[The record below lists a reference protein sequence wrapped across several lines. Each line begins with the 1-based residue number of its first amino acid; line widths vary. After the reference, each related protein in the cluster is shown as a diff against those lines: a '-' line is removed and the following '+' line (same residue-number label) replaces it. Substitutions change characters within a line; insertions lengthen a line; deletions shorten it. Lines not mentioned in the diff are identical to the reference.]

1 MVEPLPHSEEDAD
14 GRRGGAAMTVDT
26 LRAGVTG
33 EVLVPGSAAYESARL
48 PAMTRFRQ
56 VRPQAVVRCAT
67 AADVAATLG
76 YAREH
81 GIHVTPRSG
90 GHCFAA
96 RSSTD
101 GIVLDVGPMRS
112 VSVSPDGVATIGA
125 GAQLGG
131 LYDALDQYGVT
142 IPAGCGPTVGIAG
155 LTLGGGLGLLGR
167 RYGLTSDRLRAAQ
180 VVLAD
185 GRVVDADEH
194 HEPDL
199 FWALRGAG
207 GGQFGVVTS
216 LAFDTVPAPE
226 ATRFEVSLS
235 EAGAAD
241 VIAAWQ
247 DWAPDAPD
255 GMSASLKIAATG
267 DGPAVVTVFGSMLGT
282 QAEAEDLPS
291 GLLDES
297 GVRPVSASYQLMGY
311 RRLKESLVGVGGDER
326 PGEVFSRSE
335 FFRGPLPAEAI
346 ERLLR
351 VFGEDRVPACSRELN
366 FTAMGGAY
374 NRVAPDATAFVHR
387 EERFIVEHA
396 LVVRGEAAQVTR
408 WVDRSYDCVHAWGSG
423 RVYPNFPDPGLTNW
437 AQAYHG
443 GNYERL
449 LQVKQTYDPE
459 RLFRFHQSL

>member
-1 MVEPLPHSEEDAD
+1 
-14 GRRGGAAMTVDT
+14 MTVDT
-26 LRAGVTG
+26 LRARVTG
-33 EVLVPGSAAYESARL
+33 DVLVPGSAAYESARM

-90 GHCFAA
+90 GH
-96 RSSTD
+96 
-101 GIVLDVGPMRS
+101 
-112 VSVSPDGVATIGA
+112 
-125 GAQLGG
+125 
-131 LYDALDQYGVT
+131 
-142 IPAGCGPTVGIAG
+142 
-155 LTLGGGLGLLGR
+155 
-167 RYGLTSDRLRAAQ
+167 
-180 VVLAD
+180 
-185 GRVVDADEH
+185 
-194 HEPDL
+194 
-199 FWALRGAG
+199 WALRGAG
-207 GGQFGVVTS
+207 GGLGVVTS

-282 QAEAEDLPS
+282 QAEAEHLLS

-297 GVRPVSASYQLMGY
+297 GVRPVSASHQLMGY

-326 PGEVFSRSE
+326 PGEAFSRSE

-387 EERFIVEHA
+387 DERFIVEHA
-396 LVVRGEAAQVTR
+396 LVVRGEAAQVTG